1 MERHERDERGR
12 EDFTL
17 AQRCRRFMKYVSLSF
32 LTCSCIGYPLKKG
45 KPESTQEGDRVRELA
60 LVGSNDDNDD
70 DGDRVAMAFSNPV
83 RLSYIRC
90 N

>member
-45 KPESTQEGDRVRELA
+45 KGDRELGSLA